1 MLEKYKQQVISHIQN
16 ALREDVGEADHS
28 SLSCIEFGIKDK
40 AKLIA
45 KQDCIICGIDVAKWV
60 YQIVDDK
67 VKFTALKK
75 DGDKVKKG
83 EIIFR
88 VEGEAISILTA
99 ERTALNYM
107 QRLSAISTRTNYYQ
121 SLVEGTNAKLLDTR
135 KTTPTMRVLEKYAVK
150 TGGGTN
156 HRFGLYDMIMLKDNH
171 IDFAGGIT
179 QAINKVRKYL
189 SERSLNLKIEVEVRD
204 FLELQE
210 VLERGEIDRIMLDNF
225 SVEDTK
231 KAVEIINHKYEVES
245 SGGINETTILD
256 YAKTGVDYISVGSLT
271 HKIDSIDLSLIAEE

>member
-1 MLEKYKQQVISHIQN
+1 MLDKYRQQIISHIQL
-16 ALREDVGEADHS
+16 ALKEDVGEADHS
-28 SLSCIEFGIKDK
+28 SLSCIEKGTKDK
-40 AKLIA
+40 AKLVA
-45 KQDCIICGIDVAKWV
+45 KQDCIICGIEIARLV
-60 YQIVDDK
+60 YQTVDET
-67 VKFTALKK
+67 VKFTALKR

-83 EIIFR
+83 EEIFK

-121 SLVEGTNAKLLDTR
+121 SLIEGTSAQLLDTR

-150 TGGGTN
+150 VGGGTN

-179 QAINKVRKYL
+179 QAIDKVTKYL
-189 SERSLNLKIEVEVRD
+189 KDNSLNIKIEIEVRN
-204 FLELQE
+204 FEELDQ
-210 VLERGEIDRIMLDNF
+210 VLQRGGVDRIMLDNF

-231 KAVEIINHKYEVES
+231 KAVSIINNRYEIES
-245 SGGINETTILD
+245 SGGITQTTISE
-256 YAKTGVDYISVGSLT
+256 YAKTGVNYISVGALT
-271 HKIDSIDLSLIAEE
+271 HKIDSIDLSLVADN

>member
-1 MLEKYKQQVISHIQN
+1 MLDKYRQQIISHIQL
-16 ALREDVGEADHS
+16 ALKEDVGEADHS
-28 SLSCIEFGIKDK
+28 SLSCIEKGTKDK
-40 AKLIA
+40 AKLVA
-45 KQDCIICGIDVAKWV
+45 KQDCIICGIEIARLV
-60 YQIVDDK
+60 YQTVDET
-67 VKFTALKK
+67 VKFTALKR

-83 EIIFR
+83 EEIFK

-121 SLVEGTNAKLLDTR
+121 SLIEGTSAQLLDTR

-150 TGGGTN
+150 VGGGTN

-179 QAINKVRKYL
+179 QAIDKVTKYL
-189 SERSLNLKIEVEVRD
+189 KDNSLNIKIEIEVRN
-204 FLELQE
+204 FEELDQ
-210 VLERGEIDRIMLDNF
+210 VLQRGSVDRIMLDNF

-231 KAVEIINHKYEVES
+231 KAVSIINNRYEIES
-245 SGGINETTILD
+245 SGGITQTTISE
-256 YAKTGVDYISVGSLT
+256 YAKTGVNYISVGALT
-271 HKIDSIDLSLIAEE
+271 HKIDSIDLSLVADN

>member
-1 MLEKYKQQVISHIQN
+1 MLDKYRQQIISHIQL
-16 ALREDVGEADHS
+16 ALKEDVGEADHS
-28 SLSCIEFGIKDK
+28 SLSCIEKGTKDK
-40 AKLIA
+40 AKLVT
-45 KQDCIICGIDVAKWV
+45 KQDCIICGIEIARLV
-60 YQIVDDK
+60 YQTVDET
-67 VKFTALKK
+67 VKFTALKR

-83 EIIFR
+83 EEIFK

-121 SLVEGTNAKLLDTR
+121 SLIEGTSAQLLDTR

-150 TGGGTN
+150 VGGGTN

-179 QAINKVRKYL
+179 QAIDKVTKYL
-189 SERSLNLKIEVEVRD
+189 KDNSLNIKIEIEVRN
-204 FLELQE
+204 FEELDQ
-210 VLERGEIDRIMLDNF
+210 VLQRGGVDRIMLDNF

-231 KAVEIINHKYEVES
+231 KAVSIINNRYEIES
-245 SGGINETTILD
+245 SGGITQTTISE
-256 YAKTGVDYISVGSLT
+256 YAKTGVNYISVGALT
-271 HKIDSIDLSLIAEE
+271 HKIDSIDLSLVADN

>member
-1 MLEKYKQQVISHIQN
+1 MLEKYRQEVISHIQN

-28 SLSCIEFGIKDK
+28 SLSCIEFGTKDK

-271 HKIDSIDLSLIAEE
+271 HKINSIDLSLIAEE

>member
-1 MLEKYKQQVISHIQN
+1 
-16 ALREDVGEADHS
+16 
-28 SLSCIEFGIKDK
+28 
-40 AKLIA
+40 
-45 KQDCIICGIDVAKWV
+45 
-60 YQIVDDK
+60 
-67 VKFTALKK
+67 
-75 DGDKVKKG
+75 
-83 EIIFR
+83 
-88 VEGEAISILTA
+88 
-99 ERTALNYM
+99 
-107 QRLSAISTRTNYYQ
+107 
-121 SLVEGTNAKLLDTR
+121 
-135 KTTPTMRVLEKYAVK
+135 
-150 TGGGTN
+150 
-156 HRFGLYDMIMLKDNH
+156 MIMLKDNH

>member
-1 MLEKYKQQVISHIQN
+1 MLDKYRQQIISHIQL
-16 ALREDVGEADHS
+16 ALKEDVGEADHS
-28 SLSCIEFGIKDK
+28 SLSCIEKGTKDK
-40 AKLIA
+40 AKLVA
-45 KQDCIICGIDVAKWV
+45 KQDCIICGIEIARLV
-60 YQIVDDK
+60 YQTVDET
-67 VKFTALKK
+67 VKFTALKR

-83 EIIFR
+83 EEIFK

-121 SLVEGTNAKLLDTR
+121 SLIEGTSAQLLDTR

-150 TGGGTN
+150 VGGGTN

-179 QAINKVRKYL
+179 QAIDKVTKYL
-189 SERSLNLKIEVEVRD
+189 KDNSLNIKIEIEVRN
-204 FLELQE
+204 FEELDQ
-210 VLERGEIDRIMLDNF
+210 VLQRGDVDRIMLDNF

-231 KAVEIINHKYEVES
+231 KAVSIINNRYEIES
-245 SGGINETTILD
+245 SGGITQTTISE
-256 YAKTGVDYISVGSLT
+256 YAKTGVNYISVGALT
-271 HKIDSIDLSLIAEE
+271 HKIDSIDLSLVADN

>member
-1 MLEKYKQQVISHIQN
+1 
-16 ALREDVGEADHS
+16 
-28 SLSCIEFGIKDK
+28 
-40 AKLIA
+40 
-45 KQDCIICGIDVAKWV
+45 
-60 YQIVDDK
+60 
-67 VKFTALKK
+67 
-75 DGDKVKKG
+75 
-83 EIIFR
+83 
-88 VEGEAISILTA
+88 
-99 ERTALNYM
+99 M

>member
-1 MLEKYKQQVISHIQN
+1 MLEKYKPQIISHIQN

-28 SLSCIEFGIKDK
+28 SLSCIEFGTKDK

-45 KQDCIICGIDVAKWV
+45 KQDCIICGIDVAKLV
-60 YQIVDDK
+60 YQIVDNN

-83 EIIFR
+83 EVIFR

-121 SLVEGTNAKLLDTR
+121 SIVEGTNVKLLDTR

-179 QAINKVRKYL
+179 QAITKVRKYL
-189 SERSLNLKIEVEVRD
+189 SERSLDLKIEIEVRN

-210 VLERGEIDRIMLDNF
+210 VLERGEVDRIMLDNF
-225 SVEDTK
+225 SVKDTK

>member
-28 SLSCIEFGIKDK
+28 SLSCIEFGTKDK